1 MTGRVHTSTCRCSSS
16 TDIVTVGSA
25 ASAPS
30 VKKIFGLIALA
41 AAIAARIVTTVR
53 AVSSLIMEYLL
64 FADMKILLPRPT
76 ATPSWRSR
84 FARVSVLN
92 IGVAPLSSGRRRNG
106 RRDTRQCRH
115 RMFPADFGDCF
126 SCFGLTEQARRGDGT

>member
-30 VKKIFGLIALA
+30 VKKIFGSIALA

-53 AVSSLIMEYLL
+53 AVSSLIIEYLL

-76 ATPSWRSR
+76 ATPLWRSR
-84 FARVSVLN
+84 FATVSVLN
-92 IGVAPLSSGRRRNG
+92 IGVAPLSSGRRQNG
-106 RRDTRQCRH
+106 QCRH

-126 SCFGLTEQARRGDGT
+126 SCFGLTEQARRGDGK